1 MNARIK
7 PQRAGDV
14 VQVRS
19 LPQYPL
25 PIGLREHEEVIILE
39 IREGIRVVA
48 DRDGTLHD
56 LPMVCVD
63 SGYEYRVSDQWL
75 PPSHPLVARKLA
87 TGRS

>member
-7 PQRAGDV
+7 PQQPGDR

-25 PIGLREHEEVIILE
+25 PIGLREREEVTIQE
-39 IREGIRVVA
+39 IRQGIRVVA
-48 DRDGTLHD
+48 DPRGQLHE

-63 SGYEYRVSDQWL
+63 SGYEYRYQDQWL
-75 PPSHPLVARKLA
+75 PPSHPIIAQRLA
-87 TGRS
+87 TGR

>member
-7 PQRAGDV
+7 PHHPGDTV
-14 VQVRS
+14 RVRS

-25 PIGLREHEEVIILE
+25 PIGLREREEVIIRE
-39 IREGIRVVA
+39 IRQGIRVVA
-48 DRDGTLHD
+48 GHDGTLHE

-63 SGYEYRVSDQWL
+63 SGYEYRLSDQWL
-75 PPSHPLVARKLA
+75 PPSDPLVARKLA